1 MNAFLDRIQRKDVS
15 ILMIF
20 NSSIKCKLLDILM
33 PIITYMGS
41 SIFGTLF
48 CIISFSYFK
57 TRVLGI
63 ETAAAVILS
72 SLIARFI
79 KIHVSRIRPYITL
92 KNLYTNKIGIDNY
105 SFPSGH
111 TTAAFS
117 IGVMLALNIP
127 SIAFIFIL
135 SAAAVGISRMY
146 LGVHYPTDVF
156 VGMLIGT
163 IISSSVYFLTNIYL
177 F

>member
-1 MNAFLDRIQRKDVS
+1 MNAFLDRIHRKDVS

-20 NSSIKCKLLDILM
+20 NNSIRCKPLDILM

-41 SIFGTLF
+41 AAFGAIF
-48 CIISFSYFK
+48 CIISFFYLR
-57 TRVLGI
+57 TRILSI
-63 ETAAAVILS
+63 ETTASIILS

-92 KNLYTNKIGIDNY
+92 KNLYTKKIGIDNY

-111 TTAAFS
+111 TTVAFS
-117 IGVMLALNIP
+117 IGTIIALNTPAIGFF
-127 SIAFIFIL
+127 SIL
-135 SAAAVGISRMY
+135 AAIAVGISRMY

-156 VGMLIGT
+156 VGMILGT
-163 IISSSVYFLTNIYL
+163 LTSLSIYFFI